1 MTEEQT
7 KRLEEIKVEYRT
19 LAMQVG
25 QIIYEQDMK
34 KNELYSKMISL
45 NQEANELTKAQ
56 DHAQ

>member
-7 KRLEEIKVEYRT
+7 KRLEQIKVEYRT

-45 NQEANELTKAQ
+45 NQEANELTKAEE
-56 DHAQ
+56 HAQ